1 MMNCHL
7 VKNVA
12 FNTINAKE
20 YSYWQATNRM
30 WMDSLSSPPSYPELV
45 ELAEKLLD
53 ECGEDAGLLS
63 ERLEGLSNAVRDEIL
78 VSDRF
83 NAFQTFYYFFKTFP
97 DDIHMERLMLQPASA
112 LLDGVLI
119 DEIDL
124 LELIFA
130 IVDHEAVMVVSDG
143 EHALATFLGTDAY
156 RDALTYIH
164 SAL

>member
-1 MMNCHL
+1 
-7 VKNVA
+7 
-12 FNTINAKE
+12 
-20 YSYWQATNRM
+20 
-30 WMDSLSSPPSYPELV
+30 MDSLLSHLSYAELV

-53 ECGEDAGLLS
+53 ECGEDAGMLS
-63 ERLEGLSNAVRDEIL
+63 ERLEGLSAAVRDEIL
-78 VSDRF
+78 ISDRL

-97 DDIHMERLMLQPASA
+97 DDIHVERLMLQPASA

-130 IVDHEAVMVVSDG
+130 IIDHEAVMVVSDG

>member
-1 MMNCHL
+1 MRGG
-7 VKNVA
+7 
-12 FNTINAKE
+12 
-20 YSYWQATNRM
+20 S
-30 WMDSLSSPPSYPELV
+30 
-45 ELAEKLLD
+45 
-53 ECGEDAGLLS
+53 GLLS
-63 ERLEGLSNAVRDEIL
+63 ERFEGLSGAVRDDIL
-78 VSDRF
+78 VSDRL
-83 NAFQTFYYFFKTFP
+83 NAFQIFYYFFKTFP
-97 DDIHMERLMLQPASA
+97 NDIHVERLMLQPASA